1 MEHLDCTGLNC
12 PQPVID
18 TKNHLEAHPETTRL
32 NVMVD
37 NQAAAEN
44 VSRFMRSRGFQTT
57 TTGMTPRLTVTGVS
71 TGAAA
76 TDQAPKGA
84 VPSHPPADKNT
95 LVMITHNTMGGD
107 DKTLGAALMT
117 NFIKTLPE
125 IRDSIWRMVFVNE
138 GVKLTI
144 EGSDTLPVL
153 QQLEK
158 DGISILVC
166 GTCLD
171 YFKLLDQKQV
181 GETTNM
187 LDIITSLQVAA
198 KVIQL

>member
-12 PQPVID
+12 PQPLID
-18 TKNHLEAHPETTRL
+18 TKNHLEAHPETARL
-32 NVMVD
+32 SVVVD

-44 VSRFMRSRGFQTT
+44 VSRFLSSRGFQTT
-57 TTGMTPRLTVTGVS
+57 TTGMTPRLTITGVG

-76 TDQAPKGA
+76 TDDTPKAAAQSPAP
-84 VPSHPPADKNT
+84 SDKNT
-95 LVMITHNTMGGD
+95 LVMITHNTLGTG
-107 DKTLGAALMT
+107 DKTLGAALMI

-125 IRDSIWRMVFVNE
+125 IRDSLWRMVFVNE

-171 YFKLLDQKQV
+171 YFKLLERKQV

-198 KVIQL
+198 KIIQL

>member
-1 MEHLDCTGLNC
+1 MECLDCTGLSC

-18 TKNHLEAHPETTRL
+18 TKNRLDAHPDTAGICVT
-32 NVMVD
+32 VD
-37 NQAAAEN
+37 NPAAAEN
-44 VSRFMRSRGFQTT
+44 VSRFLRSRGFETRID
-57 TTGMTPRLTVTGVS
+57 GRSPRLTVTGVG
-71 TGAAA
+71 TGTAPAEAAP
-76 TDQAPKGA
+76 APR
-84 VPSHPPADKNT
+84 PADRNT
-95 LVMITHNTMGGD
+95 LVMITRNTLGGD
-107 DKTLGAALMT
+107 DKTLGAALMV

-125 IRDSIWRMVFVNE
+125 IRDSLWRLIFVNE

-144 EGSDTLPVL
+144 GGSDTLPVL
-153 QQLEK
+153 EQLEK